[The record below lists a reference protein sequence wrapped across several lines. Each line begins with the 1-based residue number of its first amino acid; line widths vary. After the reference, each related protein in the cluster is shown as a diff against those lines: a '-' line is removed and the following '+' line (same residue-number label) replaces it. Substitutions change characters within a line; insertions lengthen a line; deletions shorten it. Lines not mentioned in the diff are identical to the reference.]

1 MRRLHGLEEAEAFF
15 SRRSWSLD
23 APLPPQ
29 IRDSVRRIFGEDLT
43 ALQVAERIIVD
54 VRKEGD
60 RAVFRHSGR
69 IDGVELEFI
78 EVSGDEMAVAARE
91 LPPEILRSLEV
102 AAGRVETFQKSALP
116 VGWTDARESYGEV
129 VTAVDRAGIYVP
141 AGVAPLASTVL
152 MTAIPA
158 RVAGVSEVILCTP
171 APGGLLPNPSI
182 LAAASIAGVDRI
194 FKIGGAQ
201 AIAAMALGTET
212 VPAVDIVC
220 GPGNIFTTAAKKLLY
235 GEVGIDGIFGPTET
249 LVIADADA
257 SAEFCAADLIAQ
269 AEHDP
274 MARPVLVTTSAEMAD
289 QVETAMSE
297 QLEALDRRAIAQ
309 AALNDN
315 GAIVLVETVEM
326 AVEVA
331 NSMAPEHLCLAVTEP
346 ERYVPLVKSAGGI
359 FVGEYSAEVLGDYV
373 AGPSHVM
380 PTSGTARFAS
390 ALSVRNFLRFT
401 PVVAIDAGAFVDIGK
416 HASELAKLEGLGGHA
431 AAADI
436 RLRKLVG
443 E

>member
-1 MRRLHGLEEAEAFF
+1 MRRLRGAEEAAAFF
-15 SRRSWSLD
+15 ASRSWALD
-23 APLPPQ
+23 DPLPAQ
-29 IRDSVRRIFGEDLT
+29 IRDSVKRIFGEDLS
-43 ALQVAERIIVD
+43 AMQVAARIIAD
-54 VRKEGD
+54 VREDGD
-60 RAVFRHSGR
+60 KAVLSHSNR
-69 IDGVELEFI
+69 IDGEALTFI
-78 EVSGDEMAVAARE
+78 EVSPDEMSKAVDKLPAGVLSSLKVAAER
-91 LPPEILRSLEV
+91 IT
-102 AAGRVETFQKSALP
+102 AFQSRALP
-116 VGWTDARESYGEV
+116 VGWMDDGESYGEV
-129 VTAVDRAGIYVP
+129 VTPVGRAGIYVP
-141 AGVAPLASTVL
+141 AGAAPLSSTVL

-158 RVAGVSEVILCTP
+158 RVAGVPEVILCTP
-171 APGGLLPNPSI
+171 ATGDRLPDPSI
-182 LAAASIAGVDRI
+182 LAAASIAGVDRV

-201 AIAAMALGTET
+201 AIAAMAIGTET

-249 LVIADADA
+249 LVIADRDADP
-257 SAEFCAADLIAQ
+257 EFCAADLIAQ

-274 MARPVLVTTSAEMAD
+274 MARPVLVTTSSEMAD
-289 QVETAMSE
+289 RVEAAVDE
-297 QLEALDRRAIAQ
+297 QLAVLDRAAIAQ
-309 AALNDN
+309 AALDDN
-315 GAIVLVETVEM
+315 GAVVVVETVEE

-331 NSMAPEHLCLAVTEP
+331 NTMAPEHLCLAVAEA

-390 ALSVRNFLRFT
+390 ALSVRSFLRFT
-401 PVVAIDAGAFVDIGK
+401 PVVAIDSDAYLGVGK
-416 HASELAKLEGLGGHA
+416 HAAELAKLEGLGGHA

-436 RLRKLVG
+436 RLKKLVG

>member
-1 MRRLHGLEEAEAFF
+1 MRRLHGAEEAEGFF
-15 SRRSWSLD
+15 ARRSWALD
-23 APLPPQ
+23 DPLPDQ
-29 IRDSVRRIFGEDLT
+29 IRDSVKRIFGEDLT
-43 ALQVAERIIVD
+43 ALQVAARIIAD
-54 VRKEGD
+54 VRRDGD
-60 RAVFRHSGR
+60 RAILRLSGE

-78 EVSGDEMAVAARE
+78 EVPADEMSAAASE
-91 LPPEILRSLEV
+91 LPPEILCSLEF
-102 AAGRVETFQKSALP
+102 AAGRIEAFQKSACP
-116 VGWTDARESYGEV
+116 AGWTDPDESYGEV
-129 VTAVDRAGIYVP
+129 VTPVARAGIYVP
-141 AGVAPLASTVL
+141 AGTAPLASTVL

-171 APGGLLPNPSI
+171 ASGGRLPDPSI

-220 GPGNIFTTAAKKLLY
+220 GPGNVFTTAAKKLLY

-257 SAEFCAADLIAQ
+257 NPEFCAADLLAQ

-274 MARPVLVTTSAEMAD
+274 MARPVLVTTSREMAD
-289 QVETAMSE
+289 QVETALNE
-297 QLEALDRRAIAQ
+297 RLTALDRRAIAQ
-309 AALNDN
+309 AALDDN
-315 GAIVLVETVEM
+315 GAIVLVETVEE
-326 AVEVA
+326 AIRLA
-331 NSMAPEHLCLAVTEP
+331 NSMAPEHLCLAVADP
-346 ERYVPLVKSAGGI
+346 HRYVPLIKSAGGI
-359 FVGEYSAEVLGDYV
+359 FVGEYSAEVLGDYI

-401 PVVAIDAGAFVDIGK
+401 PVVAINADTFMDIGK
-416 HASELAKLEGLGGHA
+416 HAIELAKLEGLGGHA

-436 RLRKLVG
+436 RLKKLVG

>member
-1 MRRLHGLEEAEAFF
+1 MRRLHGAEEAEAFF
-15 SRRSWSLD
+15 AGRSWALD
-23 APLPPQ
+23 DPLPDQ
-29 IRDSVRRIFGEDLT
+29 IRDGVRRVFGDELT
-43 ALQVAERIIVD
+43 ALQVAARIIAD
-54 VRKEGD
+54 VRRDGD
-60 RAVFRHSGR
+60 RAVLQHSGR

-78 EVSGDEMAVAARE
+78 EVPADEMSAAARE
-91 LPPEILRSLEV
+91 LPSDVLRSLET
-102 AAGRVETFQKSALP
+102 AAQRIEGFQKSALP
-116 VGWTDARESYGEV
+116 VGWTDSDESYGEV
-129 VTAVDRAGIYVP
+129 VTPVARAGTYVP

-171 APGGLLPNPSI
+171 APGGRLPDASS

-249 LVIADADA
+249 LVIADANA
-257 SAEFCAADLIAQ
+257 NPEFCAADLIAQ

-274 MARPVLVTTSAEMAD
+274 MARPVLVTTSPELAD
-289 QVETAMSE
+289 QVETALDE
-297 QLEALDRRAIAQ
+297 QLARLDRRAIAK
-309 AALNDN
+309 AALDDN
-315 GAIVLVETVEM
+315 GAIVLVGTVEE
-326 AVEVA
+326 AVRVA
-331 NSMAPEHLCLAVTEP
+331 NAMAPEHLCLSVTEP
-346 ERYVPLVKSAGGI
+346 DRYVPLVKSAGGI
-359 FVGEYSAEVLGDYV
+359 FVGEYSAEVLGDYI

-390 ALSVRNFLRFT
+390 ALSVRSFLRFT
-401 PVVAIDAGAFVDIGK
+401 PVVAMGADAFLDIGK
-416 HASELAKLEGLGGHA
+416 HAVELAKLEGLGGHA

>member
-1 MRRLHGLEEAEAFF
+1 MRRLQGVEEAAAFF
-15 SRRSWSLD
+15 AGRSWALD
-23 APLPPQ
+23 DPLPDQ

-43 ALQVAERIIVD
+43 ALEVAARIVAD
-54 VRKEGD
+54 VRRDGD
-60 RAVFRHSGR
+60 QAVLRHSSA
-69 IDGVELEFI
+69 IDGQALEFI
-78 EVSGDEMAVAARE
+78 EVPGGEMSAAAAE
-91 LPPEILRSLEV
+91 LPPELLASMQV
-102 AAGRVETFQKSALP
+102 AAERIEAFQRSALP
-116 VGWTDARESYGEV
+116 TGWTNSDGSYGEV
-129 VTAVDRAGIYVP
+129 VTPVARAGIYVP
-141 AGVAPLASTVL
+141 AGAAPLASTVL

-158 RVAGVSEVILCTP
+158 RVAGVPEVIMCTP
-171 APGGLLPNPSI
+171 APGGRLPDAAI

-249 LVIADADA
+249 LVIADDDA
-257 SAEFCAADLIAQ
+257 NPDFCAADLIAQ

-274 MARPVLVTTSAEMAD
+274 MARPVLVTVSEGMAD
-289 QVETAMSE
+289 KVEAAIAR
-297 QLEALDRRAIAQ
+297 QLEPLERRAIAK
-309 AALNDN
+309 AALDDN
-315 GAIVLVETVEM
+315 GAVILVETVEQ

-331 NSMAPEHLCLAVTEP
+331 NSMAPEHLCLAVAEP
-346 ERYVPLVKSAGGI
+346 DRYVPLVKSAGGI
-359 FVGEYSAEVLGDYV
+359 FVGEYAAEVLGDYV

-390 ALSVRNFLRFT
+390 ALSVRSFLRFT
-401 PVVAIDAGAFVDIGK
+401 PVVAIGADEFVDIGK

-436 RLRKLVG
+436 RLTELIG